1 MEIKNILIIMT
12 KLYMGGFSKSLINFL
27 LCAENY
33 RGLSFSVLMLDD
45 EKMELEHDIP
55 ENVEII
61 KVTDEKYKISYFNK
75 FRLFYHKFK
84 YVFFEIY
91 YKYVLKKE
99 INPKYVTEVAQIK
112 NKVKGLS
119 LIYDFE
125 FTKNYDAVISWEEC
139 YCNYVLTEKIPSSHK
154 IGFIHPNYVEANFNK
169 KIDKPS
175 LKKLDKI
182 ITISKSCYDT
192 LCEVFPRFN
201 NKILYIPNRLN
212 KRYYEKLSN
221 EYVANLNK
229 NEFNILTVNRIDETS
244 KAVFRIVKLMNRL
257 KKDGITAKWYIIGDG
272 DDLPELIKRIKESD
286 LSQNIICVGALN
298 NPYPYMKASDLYIQQ
313 SYYEGRPVSVDEAML
328 LGTPALIT
336 NYSSAHEQVTDG
348 IDGWI
353 AENEEL
359 KIYEK
364 LKDLLSHPEK
374 ISMARENLKK
384 KDYSKYEDCSAMI
397 NMINEL
403 TEEN

>member
-1 MEIKNILIIMT
+1 MKKILIMISGF
-12 KLYMGGFSKSLINFL
+12 YIGGFTKSLINFL
-27 LCAENY
+27 NCIAKY
-33 RGLSFSVLMLDD
+33 PDISVSVLSLSPENAKI
-45 EKMELEHDIP
+45 EKDIP
-55 ENVEII
+55 NNILVNHINDIQLKSFDLSIVKLKLFKI
-61 KVTDEKYKISYFNK
+61 KYLILEM
-75 FRLFYHKFK
+75 
-84 YVFFEIY
+84 Y
-91 YKYVLKKE
+91 YKYIKK
-99 INPKYVTEVAQIK
+99 INIPNFVVREYAQAKLSCKSHCVK
-112 NKVKGLS
+112 N
-119 LIYDFE
+119 DFS
-125 FTKNYDAVISWEEC
+125 FVSNYDLVISWTEG
-139 YCNYVLTEKIPSSHK
+139 YCNYVLVNKTKARK
-154 IGFIHPNYVEANFNK
+154 KVGFVHPNYLEAGLSK
-169 KIDKPS
+169 KIDRRYFMR
-175 LKKLDKI
+175 LDRI
-182 ITISKSCYDT
+182 VTISSSCCDT
-192 LCEVFPRFN
+192 LKEVFPEFN
-201 NKILYIPNRLN
+201 NKILCIPNTLY
-212 KRYYEKLSN
+212 KKYYDKLSD
-221 EYVANLNK
+221 EYEPVLDK
-229 NEFNILTVNRIDETS
+229 NTINILTVNRIDETS

-348 IDGWI
+348 VDGWI
-353 AENEEL
+353 AENDEL

-374 ISMARENLKK
+374 IAMARENLKK